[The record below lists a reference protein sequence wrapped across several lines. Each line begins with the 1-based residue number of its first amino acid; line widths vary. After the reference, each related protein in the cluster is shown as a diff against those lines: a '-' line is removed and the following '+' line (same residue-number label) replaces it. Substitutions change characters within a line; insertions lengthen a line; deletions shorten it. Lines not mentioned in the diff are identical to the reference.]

1 MFEFSFERQ
10 VEPEQLLPLF
20 QQTGW
25 AGKRTLE
32 GIRRMLAATPVALGA
47 WQDDRLVGFARA
59 ITDGVYRALID
70 DVVVEKSVRG
80 QGVGSE
86 LIQRLTE
93 RLADVETVFLRCG
106 ENVAGFYEKHR
117 FRRSKGLVLDLTQTQ
132 SGQE

>member
-1 MFEFSFERQ
+1 MFDFSFERP
-10 VEPEQLLPLF
+10 VEPEDLLPLF

-47 WQDDRLVGFARA
+47 WQGDRLVGFARA

-70 DVVVEKSVRG
+70 DVVVEKSLRG

-93 RLADVETVFLRCG
+93 RLSDVEEVFLRCG
-106 ENVAGFYEKHR
+106 KDVAGFYEKHH
-117 FRRSKGLVLDLTQTQ
+117 FRPTKSIVLDLTRTR
-132 SGQE
+132 E